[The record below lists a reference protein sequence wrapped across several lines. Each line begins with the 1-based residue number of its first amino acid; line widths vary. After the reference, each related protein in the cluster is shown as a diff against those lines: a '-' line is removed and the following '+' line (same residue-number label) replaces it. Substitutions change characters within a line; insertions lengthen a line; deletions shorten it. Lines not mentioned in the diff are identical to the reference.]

1 MITLI
6 GSLLGFISSTFPS
19 ILRLWQD
26 ASDKKHE
33 LAILQMQM
41 QMQFQAQGHQERIE
55 EINAQADIA
64 ESAALYKT
72 YSTGINWVDA
82 LNGTV
87 RPVIAYAFFVLYA
100 TVKILAYHTAAVSGT
115 TPFFILHGTL
125 WTGDDAAIFAGII
138 SFYFGQRAMSK
149 LHSIK

>member
-1 MITLI
+1 MITLL

-19 ILRLWQD
+19 IVKLWQD

-33 LAILQMQM
+33 LAVMQLQMQAD
-41 QMQFQAQGHQERIE
+41 AQGHQERLE
-55 EINAQADIA
+55 EINTNADIA

-72 YSTGINWVDA
+72 YTSGITWVDA

-100 TVKILAYHTAAVSGT
+100 LVKLLSYAAVVHDASV
-115 TPFFILHGTL
+115 PFVVLHDTL
-125 WTGDDAAIFAGII
+125 WTQDDGAIFAGII

-149 LHSIK
+149 LQQR